1 MALTQYTFQ
10 DLNMSAQVGDTVYYI
25 DTTVTQEGFT
35 STAAGQFGLTGLVC
49 MGFISNITRNVDS
62 NGLIEGT
69 QSTDLVTN
77 TITVATAPFNH
88 VRITVDD
95 EDTFLI
101 DDEPP
106 TTNSFIFF
114 AKDNRVNA
122 SSVKGYYA
130 SVEFRNDSIEKAEMF
145 TASCDVTE
153 SSK

>member
-10 DLNMSAQVGDTVYYI
+10 DLNMSAQIGDRVYYI

-35 STAAGQFGLTGLVC
+35 STTAAQFGLTGLVC

-69 QSTDLVTN
+69 QSTNLLTN
-77 TITVATAPFNH
+77 FITVATQPFNH

-95 EDTFLI
+95 EDTFLVGEI
-101 DDEPP
+101 PP
-106 TTNSFIFF
+106 NETDFIFF
-114 AKDNRVNA
+114 AKNNSINA
-122 SSVKGYYA
+122 GSIKGYYA
-130 SVEFRNDSIEKAEMF
+130 SVEFRNNSTEKAEMF
-145 TASCDVTE
+145 TASCDISE